1 MKIDPPNIN
10 INVNSNTGQA
20 NTTTSQGAPQPTRL
34 PHLDQLV
41 RQIAPHGQ
49 KAVTAIVQ
57 ANSQPIAKAEQAHTA
72 AQAGLYQVLLKV
84 GNKAFTAN
92 SPIPLLKGQ
101 KVELEI
107 NPTRGLAIR
116 AISIDKNTLINDA
129 LKLLTPKQEN
139 LNQLFTL
146 LSQQPLKLQD
156 PANKQEANI
165 QQQLEKAVTRLL
177 NHLPRTQ
184 TLQNPQQM
192 QQSLKQSGIFH
203 ENQFKQISAKQKTNP
218 QYTAQP
224 KVATS
229 NTGSNPDAKHIQ
241 QDLKSQLKNFE
252 RQLHQLKQDL
262 PKSSQTSGRTETT
275 ATSDRN
281 VHTSKQ
287 TLTTKT
293 ELNTSGQIKGET
305 KTTATAGDNA
315 NSKNTT
321 LQNAAKNPAKV
332 FNPPSPPG
340 AKQSTQTGSL
350 PPALRNTP
358 YFQSAMPIISS
369 NQAITKG
376 SRQGSIPSKDST
388 EKVIEALIRQTSS
401 ALAKIQLNQI
411 SSLNQPSTPSAD
423 TATAQQW
430 LFEIPVN
437 TGSQVETVSIL
448 IKEEKEKTAE
458 NDNKKEKRWFVSLN
472 FDLEEFGRLQVE
484 LTLVGESASST
495 IWVERGATYQSIS
508 PQLSSLQT
516 RLEALGLK
524 VEKLDCR
531 KGLPAQQETG
541 IHSQLIDINT

>member
-1 MKIDPPNIN
+1 MKIDPSS
-10 INVNSNTGQA
+10 INVNSNTRQA
-20 NTTTSQGAPQPTRL
+20 NTTASQGASQSTRL
-34 PHLDQLV
+34 PQLDQLV

-49 KAVTAIVQ
+49 KAVTATVQ
-57 ANSQPIAKAEQAHTA
+57 ANSQPIAKAEQAHSA
-72 AQAGLYQVLLKV
+72 AQTGLYQVLLKV

-116 AISIDKNTLINDA
+116 AISIDKNNLINDA

-156 PANKQEANI
+156 PANKQEASI
-165 QQQLEKAVTRLL
+165 QQQLEKAITRLL
-177 NHLPRTQ
+177 NHPPRTQ

-203 ENQFKQISAKQKTNP
+203 ENQFKQIGVKQKPNA
-218 QYTAQP
+218 QHTAQSKAP
-224 KVATS
+224 TS
-229 NTGSNPDAKHIQ
+229 NTDAKHIQ

-252 RQLHQLKQDL
+252 RQLRQLKQNL
-262 PKSSQTSGRTETT
+262 AKSSQALGKTENT
-275 ATSDRN
+275 ANSDKN
-281 VHTSKQ
+281 VHASKQ
-287 TLTTKT
+287 ALTTKT

-305 KTTATAGDNA
+305 KTSTSAGDNTG
-315 NSKNTT
+315 SKNTA
-321 LQNAAKNPAKV
+321 LQNATKNPAKV

-340 AKQSTQTGSL
+340 AKQSAQPGKL

-358 YFQSAMPIISS
+358 YFQSAIPAISS
-369 NQAITKG
+369 NQGITKG
-376 SRQGSIPSKDST
+376 SRLGNISAKDST
-388 EKVIEALIRQTSS
+388 EKVIEALIRQTNS

-411 SSLNQPSTPSAD
+411 SSLNQPGTPSAD

-448 IKEEKEKTAE
+448 IKEEEKKEAE
-458 NDNKKEKRWFVSLN
+458 NDNDKEKRWFVNLS
-472 FDLEEFGRLQVE
+472 FDLEELGRLQVE
-484 LTLVGESASST
+484 LTLIGESASST
-495 IWVERGATYQSIS
+495 IWVEKGATYQSVN

-516 RLEALGLK
+516 RLEALGLN

-531 KGLPAQQETG
+531 KGLPPQQKTG